1 MLSRQGEPRKQFAAE
16 VPKRDIAM
24 NASLKKEALQN
35 GQGAQ
40 ALTAKTPAH
49 QAVYTKLRDAVLF
62 GDLAP
67 GQPITIQ
74 GLTTMLDAGMTPV
87 REAIRKLTAEGALV
101 MQGNRRAS
109 VPVLDLN
116 TLEQLEFMRLNLEPE
131 LAFRATSHISAD
143 DIATLT
149 AIDNGLNH
157 AISAG
162 DISGYL
168 RLNHAFHTALYAV
181 AQAPILAQ
189 FAGALWLRFGPS
201 LRVVCG
207 RFGTSNL
214 PDKHA
219 ELLEA
224 LTLGNADAARDA
236 IAEDICQ
243 GMLQVRAALS
253 EDAAAR

>member
-1 MLSRQGEPRKQFAAE
+1 M
-16 VPKRDIAM
+16 RDQKEILGM
-24 NASLKKEALQN
+24 NASLKNEAVKN
-35 GQGAQ
+35 Q
-40 ALTAKTPAH
+40 ATPETMVAKTPAH
-49 QAVYTKLRDAVLF
+49 QAVYARMRDAILF

-74 GLTTMLDAGMTPV
+74 GLTALLDAGMTPV
-87 REAIRKLTAEGALV
+87 REAIRKLTAEGALI

-109 VPVLDLN
+109 VPVLDLH

-131 LAFRATSHISAD
+131 LAFRATAHVTDD

-149 AIDNGLNH
+149 AIDQGLNQ
-157 AISAG
+157 AISTG
-162 DISGYL
+162 DVSGYL
-168 RLNHAFHTALYAV
+168 RLNHAFHTAFYAL
-181 AQAPILAQ
+181 ANAPILAQ
-189 FAGALWLRFGPS
+189 SADALWLRFGPS

-224 LTLGNADAARDA
+224 LNLRHADTAREA
-236 IAEDICQ
+236 IAEDIRQ
-243 GMLQVRAALS
+243 GMLQVRTALS
-253 EDAAAR
+253 EGHATR

>member
-1 MLSRQGEPRKQFAAE
+1 MPM
-16 VPKRDIAM
+16 M
-24 NASLKKEALQN
+24 NASLKKEASATSTDRQSL
-35 GQGAQ
+35 
-40 ALTAKTPAH
+40 LPKTPAH
-49 QAVYTKLRDAVLF
+49 QAVYTKMRDAVLF

-74 GLTTMLDAGMTPV
+74 GLTTMLNAGMTPV
-87 REAIRKLTAEGALV
+87 REAIRKLTAEGALE

-109 VPVLDLN
+109 VPVLDLH

-131 LAFRATSHISAD
+131 LAFRATSHISDGHIAQLTQID
-143 DIATLT
+143 DNLNNAIA
-149 AIDNGLNH
+149 
-157 AISAG
+157 AG

-168 RLNHAFHTALYAV
+168 RLNHAFHTTLYAI

-189 FAGALWLRFGPS
+189 SAGALWLRFGPS

-219 ELLEA
+219 ELLDA
-224 LTLGNADAARDA
+224 LKQGNAEAARA
-236 IAEDICQ
+236 ATAEDILQ
-243 GMLQVRAALS
+243 GMIQVRAALS

>member
-1 MLSRQGEPRKQFAAE
+1 MEPCKRFAIE
-16 VPKRDIAM
+16 VPESEIAM
-24 NASLKKEALQN
+24 NATLKKEALRSKAAPA
-35 GQGAQ
+35 AQ
-40 ALTAKTPAH
+40 IAKTPAH
-49 QAVYTKLRDAVLF
+49 QAVYAKMRDAVLF

-74 GLTTMLDAGMTPV
+74 GLTALLDAGMTPV

-109 VPVLDLN
+109 VPVLDLH

-131 LAFRATSHISAD
+131 LAFRATKYVSSD
-143 DIATLT
+143 NIATLT
-149 AIDNGLNH
+149 TIDNGLNQ

-168 RLNHAFHTALYAV
+168 RLNHAFHTTFYAV
-181 AQAPILAQ
+181 ANAPILAQ
-189 FAGALWLRFGPS
+189 SADALWLRFGPS

-224 LTLGNADAARDA
+224 LKHRDADAARNA
-236 IAEDICQ
+236 IAEDIRQ
-243 GMLQVRAALS
+243 GMVQVRIALS
-253 EDAAAR
+253 EDPAPR